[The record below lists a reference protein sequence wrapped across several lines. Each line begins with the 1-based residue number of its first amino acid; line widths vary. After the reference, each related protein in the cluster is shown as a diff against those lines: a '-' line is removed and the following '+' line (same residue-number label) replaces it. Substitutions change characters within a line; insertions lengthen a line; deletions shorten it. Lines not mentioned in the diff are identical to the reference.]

1 MSTKWPKVK
10 LREVIR
16 RSAEIIEIL
25 ADLEYR
31 EVTVRL
37 WGNGVVER
45 RRVLGNE
52 IAGSRRFVV
61 RVGQFIVSRID
72 ARNGA
77 MGIIPRELEGA
88 VVTNDFPLFN
98 LKETHL
104 LPEFIG
110 WLCRTRDFVELC
122 QKASEG
128 TTNRVRLKEDRF
140 LNLEIPLPSMAEQQ
154 RIVAKINQLAAKIAE
169 ARTLHQKADEEADAL
184 IDTITACIFCDEKM
198 KTFRV
203 NIAKADLILNKECRN
218 PQQFDPEGLFTYLDI
233 SSVGKGPTIISVG
246 RIMPNRDAPSRARR
260 VMHKDDVIIST
271 VRPTLRSFA
280 KVGEGLDNQI
290 CSTGFAVLTCG
301 QSINPDFLL
310 CQVCSPFFVEQC
322 IARTTG
328 GHYPAINDSNLR
340 EVEIVVPPLPEQH
353 RIVAELD
360 AVQVEVDSL
369 KRLQAETTAELDA
382 LLPSILDKA
391 FKGEL

>member
-1 MSTKWPKVK
+1 MSGKWPRIRLGDV
-10 LREVIR
+10 LR
-16 RSAEIIEIL
+16 RSEEIIEL
-25 ADLEYR
+25 VPGQEYR

-45 RRVLGNE
+45 RKVSGSE
-52 IAGSRRFVV
+52 IAGSRRFVA
-61 RVGQFIVSRID
+61 RTGQFIASRID

-77 MGIIPRELEGA
+77 MGIVPQELDGA
-88 VVTNDFPLFN
+88 VVTNDFPLFF
-98 LKETHL
+98 LQKTQL
-104 LPEFIG
+104 LPDFLG
-110 WLCRTRDFVELC
+110 WLCRTRDFIELC
-122 QKASEG
+122 QKTSEG

-140 LNLEIPLPSMAEQQ
+140 LALEIPLPPLAEQR
-154 RIVAKINQLAAKIAE
+154 RIVAKIDQLAAKISE
-169 ARTLHQKADEEADAL
+169 ARTLHQKADEEAEAL
-184 IDTITACIFCDEKM
+184 IDTITVCIFCDEKM

-340 EVEIVVPPLPEQH
+340 EVEDVVPPLPEQH

-360 AVQVEVDSL
+360 VVRAEVDAL
-369 KRLQAETTAELDA
+369 KHLQAETAGELDA